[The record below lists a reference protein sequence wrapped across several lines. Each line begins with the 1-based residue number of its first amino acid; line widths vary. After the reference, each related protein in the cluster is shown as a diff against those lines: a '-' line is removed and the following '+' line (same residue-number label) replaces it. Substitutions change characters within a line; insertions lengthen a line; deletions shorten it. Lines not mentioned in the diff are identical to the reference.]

1 MDALQLRAAAALA
14 PRYLIE
20 AEIGVG
26 GMGHVFRARDTW
38 LDRTVAVKVLRPE
51 LATARSIER
60 FKREARLLARL
71 NHPNILAIHD
81 SNPADDGGLLYYVMD
96 FAPDETLASRLARG
110 PLSPEALARLTHDL
124 LNALSYAHG
133 EAVIHRDVK
142 PSNIFVLPGRYL
154 LGDFGIARLLV
165 EGDTTDAVTAEGVQ
179 PGTLAY
185 MAPEQLA
192 GRAVTPAADLY
203 AAGMVLYEAATGR
216 PWPALAT
223 PRSRDWRGVPAWL
236 RPALQRALL
245 IEPAE
250 RWPDADAMLA
260 AVRAP
265 VSGPARLARRAA
277 FAVVLLALLLVA
289 GAVLPPSQPL
299 LSGIWPRA
307 PRFTSAQSD
316 LALVPFRSGGEVGRE
331 LARFAAAELEWS
343 PRWTF
348 RPFTEVLAWWD
359 SAGAQAEGLAPMRL
373 RSRWWGEGRILHGE
387 ERDTLLLILHDSAG
401 RTVRNARVPG
411 DTMQMLQ
418 WARDVADTLV
428 REIYPEYFTEFMELS
443 AGGQG
448 NFGAMRALVD
458 GLGAFAADDWSVA
471 ESLYTTALV
480 RDSSLGRAAW
490 ELRLLT
496 LWRRSTD
503 SVRYTAALATL
514 PAPYHALLAGLDV
527 PNLLRRDSL
536 LRALRDS
543 YPENSRAR
551 LLLFDEQLHRGPLV
565 GIPLRQVLDDMRR
578 RAPRDP
584 YLNQVAIYDHLMW
597 GYTHLGERDAAADMW
612 ARRMALHAAHGS
624 TADTLGELYNLARV
638 VRFGGVKAA
647 LWRRYATW
655 KYGREGSAITPYLRL
670 GGTFDIPEFQRELA
684 IAVAGSAGPA
694 NLPAAIVAQAV
705 AALETG
711 RLTEGLAALDSAAA
725 LVPSDEMQLQQLEW
739 RVLPAALGLP
749 LADSGSVARAR
760 TALAGRAMSPLAAPW
775 KARALWALGADAV
788 LRGQMADALRWQ
800 HELAVAGDS
809 AAFPLQALLGAL
821 LAGSK
826 DPARALELTD
836 TLFMADRGVPADD
849 PFARAILHLARAD
862 WQVTLGRVADADAS
876 LGWYENSDLRGW
888 PQGPPQAGEV
898 DQVLSVPA
906 RVRRARV
913 LLQLHRTAEA
923 CALLSRAAELWRH
936 ADHQLSDQL
945 AQVQSLG
952 RSCH

>member
-26 GMGHVFRARDTW
+26 GMGHVFRARDTR
-38 LDRTVAVKVLRPE
+38 LDRVVAVKVLRPE
-51 LATARSIER
+51 LATARSMER
-60 FKREARLLARL
+60 FTREARLLARL

-81 SNPADDGGLLYYVMD
+81 SHPADEGGLLYYVMD
-96 FAPDETLASRLARG
+96 YAPDETLASRLARG
-110 PLSPEALARLTHDL
+110 PLSPDALAHLSHDL
-124 LNALSYAHG
+124 LSALSYAHG
-133 EAVIHRDVK
+133 QSVIHRDVK

-223 PRSRDWRGVPAWL
+223 PRTRDWRGVPAWL

-245 IEPAE
+245 IEPAD
-250 RWPDADAMLA
+250 RWPDAASMLA

-265 VSGPARLARRAA
+265 ISGAGRFMRRAGIGA
-277 FAVVLLALLLVA
+277 ALVALLLVA
-289 GAVLPPSQPL
+289 GAVLPPRRPL

-307 PRFTSAQSD
+307 PHFTSAQSD
-316 LALVPFRSGGEVGRE
+316 LALVPFRSAGDAGRV
-331 LARFAAAELEWS
+331 LAQFAAAELEWS

-348 RPFTEVLAWWD
+348 RPFTEVLSWWD
-359 SAGAQAEGLAPMRL
+359 SAGALAEGLAPTRL
-373 RSRWWGEGRILHGE
+373 RSRWWAEGRILPGDA
-387 ERDTLLLILHDSAG
+387 RDTLLLIIRDSTG
-401 RTVRNARVPG
+401 RTIRNARVPG
-411 DTMQMLQ
+411 DTLQLLQ
-418 WARDVADTLV
+418 WASDVADSLV
-428 REIYPEYFTEFMELS
+428 REVYPAYFTEFTELS
-443 AGGQG
+443 AGGRG
-448 NFGAMRALVD
+448 NFAAMRALVD
-458 GLGAFAADDWSVA
+458 GLSAFAADDWSAA
-471 ESLYTTALV
+471 ESLYATALA

-490 ELRLLT
+490 EQRLLA
-496 LWRRSTD
+496 LWRRSNETAN
-503 SVRYTAALATL
+503 YTAAIATL
-514 PAPYHALLAGLDV
+514 PAPYHALLSAMDV

-543 YPENSRAR
+543 YPENSRAQ
-551 LLLFDEQLHRGPLV
+551 LLLFDEHLHRGPLV

-584 YLNQVAIYDHLMW
+584 YLDQVAIYDHLMW
-597 GYTHLGERDAAADMW
+597 GYTHLGDRDAAAGMW
-612 ARRMALHAAHGS
+612 ARRMALRAAHGS
-624 TADTLGELYNLARV
+624 AADTLGELYNLARI

-647 LWRRYATW
+647 LWRRYAVW

-670 GGTFDIPEFQRELA
+670 GVTFDIPEFQRELA
-684 IAVAGSAGPA
+684 IAVAGAVDSSRLSAVVVA
-694 NLPAAIVAQAV
+694 RAI

-711 RLTEGLAALDSAAA
+711 RASEGLKMLDSAAVLA
-725 LVPSDEMQLQQLEW
+725 PSDEMHLQQLEW

-749 LADSGSVARAR
+749 LADSPSVARAR
-760 TALAGRAMSPLAAPW
+760 MDLAARAQLPGTDPW
-775 KARALWALGADAV
+775 KTRALWALGADAA
-788 LRGQMADALRWQ
+788 LRGDAPGAARWQ
-800 HELAVAGDS
+800 AELALAHDAG
-809 AAFPLQALLGAL
+809 APRLQALLGAL
-821 LAGSK
+821 VIGRT
-826 DPARALELTD
+826 DPAMALARTD
-836 TLFMADRGVPADD
+836 TLFMADRGAPEDD
-849 PFARAILHLARAD
+849 PFERAVLHLARAG
-862 WQVTLGRVADADAS
+862 WQGALGRTADAAGS
-876 LGWYENSDLRGW
+876 LGWHENSDLRGW
-888 PQGPPQAGEV
+888 PQGAPQAGEV

-906 RVRRARV
+906 RARRAGI

-936 ADHQLSDQL
+936 AEHQL
-945 AQVQSLG
+945 AGQVAHVQALLG
-952 RSCH
+952 SCQ